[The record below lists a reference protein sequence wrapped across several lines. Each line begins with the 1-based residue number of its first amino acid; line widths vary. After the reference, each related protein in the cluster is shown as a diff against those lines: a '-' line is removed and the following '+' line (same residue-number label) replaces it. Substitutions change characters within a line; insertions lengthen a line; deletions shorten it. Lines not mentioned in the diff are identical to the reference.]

1 MIFKLFSINKIFDTR
16 GYSQIFEFSK
26 LYHNKFQRIYFSNNK
41 KKGTLRGLHFQK
53 KYKQNK
59 LLIVKKGVV
68 FDVLINLDKKSK
80 NYKKVHSFKIGDKQK
95 FNCIFIP
102 SNFAHGFQT
111 LVNDTSL
118 IYLID
123 NKFEIK
129 NELINYNDPE
139 FKIKWPIKKII
150 ISKKDAPK

>member
-16 GYSQIFEFSK
+16 GYSQIFEFGK

-59 LLIVKKGVV
+59 LLIVKNGVI

-80 NYKKVHSFKIGDKQK
+80 NYKKVYSFKIGEKQK

-150 ISKKDAPK
+150 TSKKDALK

>member
-1 MIFKLFSINKIFDTR
+1 MTYKLFKINKIFDKR
-16 GYSQIFEFSK
+16 GFSQIFEFSR
-26 LYHNKFQRIYFSNNK
+26 LNKNNFQRIYFSNNK

-59 LLIVKKGVV
+59 LLIVQNGLI
-68 FDVLINLDKKSK
+68 FDVLINLNKKSK
-80 NYKKVHSFKIGDKQK
+80 NYKKTYFFKIGDKQK

-111 LVNDTSL
+111 LANDTSL

-129 NELINYNDPE
+129 NKLINYNDPV
-139 FKIKWPIKKII
+139 FKIKWPIKKKI
-150 ISKKDAPK
+150 ISKKDMSK

>member
-1 MIFKLFSINKIFDTR
+1 M
-16 GYSQIFEFSK
+16 
-26 LYHNKFQRIYFSNNK
+26 
-41 KKGTLRGLHFQK
+41 HFQK

-59 LLIVKKGVV
+59 LLIVKNGVI

-80 NYKKVHSFKIGDKQK
+80 NYKKVYSFKIGDKQK

-129 NELINYNDPE
+129 NELISYNDPE